1 MGVYGSDAEGNV
13 KSWWF
18 DEWGLNTVSM
28 GTGKIDAMKMTI
40 EAKSD
45 AYTMDRSLELT
56 GGNLIMKWTTTF
68 KDKDG
73 QMQTL
78 NGETLYTKK
87 N

>member
-1 MGVYGSDAEGNV
+1 
-13 KSWWF
+13 
-18 DEWGLNTVSM
+18 
-28 GTGKIDAMKMTI
+28 
-40 EAKSD
+40 
-45 AYTMDRSLELT
+45 MDRSLELT